1 MSARKRRRAPG
12 SPEQWLESAVS
23 DLRLARL
30 ASKDRGVRREQIC
43 FHAQQAAEK
52 ALKATLLFQRMEFP
66 FTHDLEELL
75 RLAKEGGLSLP
86 EAVQEAGL
94 LTTYAVETRYP
105 GYWAEISEEETAE
118 ALRVAEQVV
127 EWAKQLIRPAQEGEA

>member
-12 SPEQWLESAVS
+12 SPEQWLESAAS

-30 ASKDRGVRREQIC
+30 ASQHRGVRREQIC

-52 ALKATLLFQRMEFP
+52 ALKAVLLFQEMEFP

-75 RLAKEGGLSLP
+75 RLAEGRGP
-86 EAVQEAGL
+86 E
-94 LTTYAVETRYP
+94 
-105 GYWAEISEEETAE
+105 
-118 ALRVAEQVV
+118 
-127 EWAKQLIRPAQEGEA
+127 PA